1 MSNLPANKFLVN
13 RDKMRD
19 ANMQRSQAQQHWETI
34 QDAIYKIYN
43 KQASSLSY
51 EELYRTAYS
60 LVLHKHGQMLYES
73 ACAARP
79 MAAENREAGKK
90 PREIYRFWAEAVYK
104 HALTK
109 GKGSAT
115 DVHAA
120 EALARRVPSL
130 RLSRAGACWRT

>member
-1 MSNLPANKFLVN
+1 MSNLPQHKFHVN

-60 LVLHKHGQMLYES
+60 LVLHKHGQMLYDRVKETTIHLLK
-73 ACAARP
+73 P
-79 MAAENREAGKK
+79 IAEDIKLNHDE
-90 PREIYRFWAEAVYK
+90 
-104 HALTK
+104 
-109 GKGSAT
+109 
-115 DVHAA
+115 
-120 EALARRVPSL
+120 
-130 RLSRAGACWRT
+130 